1 MSEFSIATWNVNSL
15 RVRLG
20 HVSDWLS
27 ANRPAVL
34 CLQETKVVDLNF
46 PANELHGIGYE
57 CAFFGQPTY
66 NGVAI
71 LSRYPLAD
79 VAFGIPNFADE
90 QKRVIAA
97 TIHPQGG
104 GEGMRI
110 ISVYVPN
117 GQHVGADKYEYK
129 LRWLAALRDYLK
141 ASLDEYKNL
150 AVVGDF
156 NVAPA
161 DADVFDPAEWGEDIL
176 CSPPERAAF
185 FKLTALGLADAFR
198 LFEQPPNL
206 FSWWDYR
213 LYAFRRNRGL
223 RIDHI
228 LLSSSLAEFCGSCA
242 IDIKPRE
249 WERPS
254 DHAPVSATF
263 PQFAEN

>member
-46 PANELHGIGYE
+46 PANELRGIGYE
-57 CAFFGQPTY
+57 CAFFGQPAY

-104 GEGMRI
+104 GR
-110 ISVYVPN
+110 
-117 GQHVGADKYEYK
+117 
-129 LRWLAALRDYLK
+129 
-141 ASLDEYKNL
+141 
-150 AVVGDF
+150 GDANYF
-156 NVAPA
+156 C
-161 DADVFDPAEWGEDIL
+161 L
-176 CSPPERAAF
+176 CSKRAACRRG
-185 FKLTALGLADAFR
+185 KNTNINCDGS
-198 LFEQPPNL
+198 PP
-206 FSWWDYR
+206 
-213 LYAFRRNRGL
+213 
-223 RIDHI
+223 
-228 LLSSSLAEFCGSCA
+228 CA
-242 IDIKPRE
+242 I
-249 WERPS
+249 
-254 DHAPVSATF
+254 T
-263 PQFAEN
+263 